1 MLWIRKKRVTHLI
14 RGISSKENNTTVV
27 LLCQLE
33 DAMIEFSNYKI
44 ENGEYF
50 CVGITIVT
58 SDWFSFNKVC

>member
-1 MLWIRKKRVTHLI
+1 
-14 RGISSKENNTTVV
+14 
-27 LLCQLE
+27 
-33 DAMIEFSNYKI
+33 MIEFSNYQI